1 MSFIFPQ
8 GRWGMKRYRLVD
20 ELYLDWI
27 FSCINRGKIDN
38 MVGGS
43 ATHTQTTFKINKR
56 KMLLAGRKAEARA
69 HVRCAR
75 LAISM
80 LSYG

>member
-1 MSFIFPQ
+1 
-8 GRWGMKRYRLVD
+8 MKVYRLVD

-43 ATHTQTTFKINKR
+43 VTHTQTTILNINKT
-56 KMLLAGRKAEARA
+56 KEDAIGQEQGR
-69 HVRCAR
+69 
-75 LAISM
+75 S
-80 LSYG
+80 

>member
-1 MSFIFPQ
+1 
-8 GRWGMKRYRLVD
+8 MKRYRLVD
-20 ELYLDWI
+20 ELYLDCI

-43 ATHTQTTFKINKR
+43 VTHTQTTFKINKQ
-56 KMLLAGRKAEARA
+56 KN
-69 HVRCAR
+69 
-75 LAISM
+75 AIGM

>member
-1 MSFIFPQ
+1 
-8 GRWGMKRYRLVD
+8 MKRYRLVD

-27 FSCINRGKIDN
+27 FNCINRGKIYN

-43 ATHTQTTFKINKR
+43 VTHTRTTTLRINKTKEDAIGWEQGQVR
-56 KMLLAGRKAEARA
+56 AR
-69 HVRCAR
+69 VNCAR

>member
-8 GRWGMKRYRLVD
+8 GMRRMEIHRLVNGLD
-20 ELYLDWI
+20 LDWI
-27 FSCINRGKIDN
+27 FNCINSGKINN

-43 ATHTQTTFKINKR
+43 VTHTQTTLKVNKQER
-56 KMLLAGRKAEARA
+56 CYMPGAKVEVRAR
-69 HVRCAR
+69 VICAR

-80 LSYG
+80 LS